1 MDNRLRRFAL
11 RLASLPRGDQ
21 ARELI
26 GASESALSQ
35 RLQSYLGCWNGRE
48 ETVLLEV
55 ASPLEAAV
63 SIEEEAAAANEAKR
77 TGRPGLTIYTDGSRM
92 ENGATGYAVTWKNG
106 LRWKGHKVHQGWGQ
120 KAYDAEC
127 AAIARALQ
135 EAASMS
141 HTVGTVT
148 IFTDAQA
155 AILRVTSDK
164 PGPGRKHALQ
174 ARSHIAAL
182 RAKEPNARIEIRWCP
197 SHQGIESNEIA
208 DERAKLAADEPDAHG
223 VEWFSVTNP
232 DGSITE
238 RKLPLPRSLANV
250 KRDLSK
256 W

>member
-1 MDNRLRRFAL
+1 MNQEARATLGAFRTTSQGALSSESGLRPAAAQMDSRLRRFAL
-11 RLASLPRGDQ
+11 RLASLTRGDQ

-26 GASESALSQ
+26 GASESALGQ

-135 EAASMS
+135 EAASKS

-155 AILRVTSDK
+155 AISRMTSDE
-164 PGPGRKHALQ
+164 PGPRQKYQ
-174 ARSHIAAL
+174 
-182 RAKEPNARIEIRWCP
+182 EPHRRPTSE
-197 SHQGIESNEIA
+197 
-208 DERAKLAADEPDAHG
+208 
-223 VEWFSVTNP
+223 
-232 DGSITE
+232 GS
-238 RKLPLPRSLANV
+238 
-250 KRDLSK
+250 
-256 W
+256 